1 MAAGAEMAAGEAA
14 SAGDEE
20 IAAGE
25 AASLA
30 LARQLHAAYESEM
43 QAIQAQI
50 ASDGKRMLGY
60 HHCE

>member
-1 MAAGAEMAAGEAA
+1 MAAGEAA
-14 SAGDEE
+14 RAGDEE

-50 ASDGKRMLGY
+50 ASDGERMLGY
-60 HHCE
+60 HQCE